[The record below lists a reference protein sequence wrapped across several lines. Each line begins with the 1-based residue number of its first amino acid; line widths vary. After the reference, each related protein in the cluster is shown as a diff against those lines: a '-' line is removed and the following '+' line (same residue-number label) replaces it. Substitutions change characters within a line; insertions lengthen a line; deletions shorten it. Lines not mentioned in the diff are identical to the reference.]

1 MPFPVRKEDLLIY
14 GIQLGES
21 DGDYTVYSFRSTEF
35 ASPNRCADVEK
46 SQTRRQGQAAG
57 DRVVGSNISNAFSNL
72 VFTRRDVPGSPSRGD
87 AVPLAVHFNL
97 KFRGPV
103 DNLNDVRDT
112 VTAQTSTFLEM
123 ALLGLLYL
131 SLRYD
136 SLALCFW
143 QKCSE
148 YDIMTILHR

>member
-21 DGDYTVYSFRSTEF
+21 DGDYAVYSFRSTEF

-72 VFTRRDVPGSPSRGD
+72 VFT
-87 AVPLAVHFNL
+87 
-97 KFRGPV
+97 
-103 DNLNDVRDT
+103 
-112 VTAQTSTFLEM
+112 QCTST
-123 ALLGLLYL
+123 
-131 SLRYD
+131 
-136 SLALCFW
+136 
-143 QKCSE
+143 
-148 YDIMTILHR
+148 

>member
-1 MPFPVRKEDLLIY
+1 MPFPVGKEDLLIY

-21 DGDYTVYSFRSTEF
+21 DGDYAVYSFRSTEF

-72 VFTRRDVPGSPSRGD
+72 VFTQ
-87 AVPLAVHFNL
+87 HFNL

-112 VTAQTSTFLEM
+112 ARTSTFLEM

-148 YDIMTILHR
+148 CDIMTILHR